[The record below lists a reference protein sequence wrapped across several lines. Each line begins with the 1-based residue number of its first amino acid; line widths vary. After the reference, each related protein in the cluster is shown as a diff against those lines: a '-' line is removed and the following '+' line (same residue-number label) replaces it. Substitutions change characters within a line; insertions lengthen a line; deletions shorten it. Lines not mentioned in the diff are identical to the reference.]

1 MTQVIAGLYEIQ
13 ERIGSGG
20 SGIVYLGRHLRLEK
34 QVVLKA
40 DKRTLS
46 TKTETLRR
54 EVDMLKELSHTYI
67 PQVYDF
73 VQEDGVVYTVMD
85 FIEGESLDKLLK
97 RGENMSQPQIIK
109 WSCQLLEALS
119 YLHSRPPYGIL
130 HGDIKPANI
139 MLRPNGDICLID
151 FNIALA
157 LGEDGAVKAGY
168 SRGYAS
174 PEHYGSDYISGS
186 GTAAQFP
193 DMKSYVQTEE
203 KTLKTGEEKTL
214 LIKENSIHSNR
225 NSLSSDNSNS
235 SGNHGVM
242 LDVRSDIYSLGATL
256 YHLLSGR
263 RPAEKAVEVQ
273 PLGADIC
280 SPSVSAIIQKA
291 MAPNADMRYQSAD
304 EMLNAFLQLYKS
316 DKRVVR
322 HKRRIVVSAVIVSL
336 IFLAGGICSFIGL
349 KQLEQLQTAL
359 TLSEYSADAL
369 ADGDVS
375 SAIKL
380 AVQAIPDEKS
390 IFGVPV
396 TAQAQKALT
405 DALGVYNL
413 SDGFKDLNV
422 LKLPSAPFH
431 IAVSPQGT
439 RLAVVYAYEAAV
451 FEMEDQKKIVT
462 LPIQNSALSDVV
474 FLDETHIV
482 YAGEQGVTA
491 YDLEKQEVQ
500 WTGEAATTLAVSA
513 DHMTVAAVNRDEDK
527 AIVYCASDGTK
538 AGERSFNGRHMTVAA
553 NDIFAD
559 PENDIFALNENG
571 RLLAVSFSDGG
582 LTVFDL
588 KHPEND
594 MVIFEK
600 SDYGHFEGGFH
611 GKYFAFTAGKSGDAL
626 FTLFDTE
633 KKISIGSCQSQDVF
647 LLQTDEQGIYLASNN
662 LLVSLNPENME
673 EQELAYTNNVNITA
687 FSKGKEYS
695 AAATD
700 DNCFSF
706 YDKGAH
712 LMSTESCNENC
723 DFVLLAGK
731 YAISGN
737 RSEPSLRL
745 MKLENHSEAQLLSY
759 DAYYEHDEARI
770 SQDGRTVMLYSY
782 ENFRIYD
789 MEGGLLIQEELPNA
803 EFIYDQQF
811 IRDGEKSWLKV
822 IWYDGTIR
830 CYSASDGSL
839 ISEEMGE
846 KPSKDLYEEFYTD
859 KYRIASSLHEAPKVY
874 ELKSGRLTAELE
886 EDSYL
891 TYVTQTGNYIIT
903 EYISAAGE
911 RYGILLNDKF
921 QKLAYLPKLCDVANN
936 MLVFDY
942 ESGNLRYCRL
952 YSLQELLALGE
963 TYLTKYEGKEDFK
976 K

>member
-1 MTQVIAGLYEIQ
+1 MAQVIAGLYEIQ
-13 ERIGSGG
+13 KKIGAGG
-20 SGIVYLGRHLRLEK
+20 SGIVYLGRHIRLEK

-46 TKTETLRR
+46 TETEVLRR
-54 EVDMLKELSHTYI
+54 EVDMLKGLSHTYI

-97 RGENMSQPQIIK
+97 RGEISSQPQVIK
-109 WSCQLLEALS
+109 WGCQLLEALS

-130 HGDIKPANI
+130 HGDIKPANV

-174 PEHYGSDYISGS
+174 PEHYGSGYISSS
-186 GTAAQFP
+186 GTAL
-193 DMKSYVQTEE
+193 QTEE
-203 KTLKTGEEKTL
+203 KTLKTGDENTL
-214 LIKENSIHSNR
+214 LIDANSIHNHT
-225 NSLSSDNSNS
+225 NSLLSDKSSSIRNR
-235 SGNHGVM
+235 GVM

-263 RPAEKAVEVQ
+263 RPAESAAEVQ
-273 PLGADIC
+273 PLGADVC
-280 SPSVSAIIQKA
+280 SPAVSAIIQKA
-291 MAPNADMRYQSAD
+291 MNPNADMRYQSAD
-304 EMLNAFLQLYKS
+304 EMLNAFLQLCRT
-316 DKRVVR
+316 DKRVIR
-322 HKRRIVVSAVIVSL
+322 YRRCIAASAVIVSL
-336 IFLAGGICSFIGL
+336 IFLTGGICSFIGL

-369 ADGDVS
+369 ADGDVD
-375 SAIKL
+375 SAIRL
-380 AVQAIPDEKS
+380 AMQAIPDKKS
-390 IFGVPV
+390 IFGAPV

-413 SDGFKDLNV
+413 SDGFKDLGV
-422 LKLPSAPFH
+422 LKLPSAPFDA
-431 IAVSPQGT
+431 AVSPEGT
-439 RLAVVYAYEAAV
+439 YLAVVCAYEVEVFNIEEQEKIAA
-451 FEMEDQKKIVT
+451 
-462 LPIQNSALSDVV
+462 LPIQKSALSDVV

-491 YDLEKQEVQ
+491 YDLDKQEIQ
-500 WTGEAATTLAVSA
+500 WIGEIATMLTVSA
-513 DHMTVAAVNRDEDK
+513 DHMTVAAINRDDDK
-527 AIVYCASDGTK
+527 VIVYRVSDG
-538 AGERSFNGRHMTVAA
+538 ARAAERSFQGLHMSVAV

-559 PENDIFALNENG
+559 PQNNIFALNENG
-571 RLLAVSFSDGG
+571 RLLAVSFSNGG

-588 KHPEND
+588 KNPEND
-594 MVIFEK
+594 TVIFES

-611 GKYFAFTAGKSGDAL
+611 GKYFAFTAGKSGDAMFSL
-626 FTLFDTE
+626 LDME
-633 KKISIGSCQSQDVF
+633 KGISIGSCQSQDGF
-647 LLQTDEQGIYLASNN
+647 LLQADEQGIYLSSGN
-662 LLVSLNPENME
+662 LLVSLNPIDMQ
-673 EQELAYTNNVNITA
+673 EQELAYANNVNITA
-687 FSKGKEYS
+687 FSKGKEYVV
-695 AAATD
+695 AATD

-706 YDKGAH
+706 YDKGAN

-723 DFVLLAGK
+723 DFVLLTEK
-731 YAISGN
+731 YAIVGN

-745 MKLENHSEAQLLSY
+745 LKLESHNDAQLLSY
-759 DAYYEHDEARI
+759 DAYYDHDEARI
-770 SQDGRTVMLYSY
+770 SQDGQTVMFFGY
-782 ENFRIYD
+782 ESFRIYD
-789 MEGGLLIQEELPNA
+789 MEGRLLHQAELPDA
-803 EFIYDQQF
+803 EAIYDQQF
-811 IRDGEKSWLKV
+811 VRDGEKSWLKV
-822 IWYDGTIR
+822 IWYDGTVR
-830 CYSASDGSL
+830 CYSAADGSL
-839 ISEEMGE
+839 LSEEAGE
-846 KPSKDLYEEFYTD
+846 KPLKDLYEEFYVD

-874 ELKSGRLTAELE
+874 ELTSGKVIAELE

-891 TYVTQTGNYIIT
+891 TYVTQTGNYIIA

-921 QKLAYLPKLCDVANN
+921 EKLAYLPKLCDVVDN

-942 ESGNLRYCRL
+942 ESGNLRQCRL

-963 TYLTKYEGKEDFK
+963 AYLLKYEGKEDFEK
-976 K
+976 